1 MSLNLNT
8 PQVRNYTGLNAVP
21 SGSTIEP
28 DTSVKYTPQTLTEEQ
43 QAQARQNIGVE
54 ASEQVQA
61 NWNENDTTSP
71 AYIQNK
77 PTIPAAQVQADWNQS
92 DNTAPDYIKNKP
104 NISGPD
110 FSVVEDMPGSLI
122 FYSSAHGQPVQFN
135 NGSYQKL
142 LADTIITD
150 GVYHYYPNKIR
161 DFGIAGKT
169 VIHIPIDPTD
179 RTHTGYF
186 RFYPNGTFDYLWLHT
201 SYDWY
206 GNSNNV
212 ILAEPFY
219 QDLDCKDANIVINS
233 YGAQQWNMYKINH
246 TTSQNIQ
253 KFTVWTVTNTLWKEI
268 WTGTGDVVMFDTD
281 TYFKNEAEAP
291 ASLIGFTL
299 YLPKNRYSSIVAQL
313 KSDFGD
319 SEVEN
324 YILPQVQTYDFIYSE
339 GFKYKMFTLPT
350 A

>member
-1 MSLNLNT
+1 MSIQNLN
-8 PQVRNYTGLNAVP
+8 G
-21 SGSTIEP
+21 I
-28 DTSVKYTPQTLTEEQ
+28 KYTEQTLTSAQ
-43 QAQARQNIGVE
+43 QAQARQNIG
-54 ASEQVQA
+54 
-61 NWNENDTTSP
+61 
-71 AYIQNK
+71 
-77 PTIPAAQVQADWNQS
+77 AAAEGQS
-92 DNTAPDYIKNKP
+92 GHDY
-104 NISGPD
+104 
-110 FSVVEDMPGSLI
+110 SVVEDMPGSLI

-135 NGSYQKL
+135 NGSYQQL
-142 LADTIITD
+142 LADTVISD
-150 GVYHYYPNKIR
+150 GVYHYYPNKTR
-161 DFGIAGKT
+161 DFGIGGKT
-169 VIHIPIDPTD
+169 VVHIPIDPTD

-201 SYDWY
+201 SYAWY

-253 KFTVWTVTNTLWKEI
+253 KFTVWTVNNTLWKEI

-281 TYFKNEAEAP
+281 TYFKNDAEAP

-299 YLPKNRYSSIVAQL
+299 YLPKNKYSSIVAQL

-324 YILPQVQTYDFIYSE
+324 YILPKVEQYDFVYSE
-339 GFKYKMFTLPT
+339 GFKYRMITLPT

>member
-1 MSLNLNT
+1 MSIQNLN
-8 PQVRNYTGLNAVP
+8 G
-21 SGSTIEP
+21 I
-28 DTSVKYTPQTLTEEQ
+28 KYTEQTLTSAQ
-43 QAQARQNIGVE
+43 QAQARQNIG
-54 ASEQVQA
+54 
-61 NWNENDTTSP
+61 
-71 AYIQNK
+71 
-77 PTIPAAQVQADWNQS
+77 AAAEGQ
-92 DNTAPDYIKNKP
+92 
-104 NISGPD
+104 SGPD
-110 FSVVEDMPGSLI
+110 YSVVEDMPGSLI
-122 FYSSAHGQPVQFN
+122 FYTSAHGQPVQFN
-135 NGSYQKL
+135 NGSYQQL
-142 LADTIITD
+142 LADTVITN
-150 GVYHYYPNKIR
+150 GVYHYYPNKTR

-169 VIHIPIDPTD
+169 VVHIPIDPTD

-219 QDLDCKDANIVINS
+219 QDLMCKDANIVINS
-233 YGAQQWNMYKINH
+233 YGSQQWNMYKINH

-281 TYFKNEAEAP
+281 TYSKNAAEAP

-324 YILPQVQTYDFIYSE
+324 YILPKVQTYDFVYSE
-339 GFKYKMFTLPT
+339 GFKYRMVNSVPLTMTDANGDTISGDFVANNVTITP
-350 A
+350 AV